1 MNKLGRPR
9 STDKN
14 LTTPIMT
21 RLADD
26 EVEALDRKRGTRSR
40 AAAVRLAV
48 LAWLGLGTL
57 LLVGC
62 GTRELPPKEVR
73 PSAVPSAHEGW
84 TAYRTADEIFEIEV
98 VPSVWGLTDDI
109 ELASATC
116 ANEGARLPTS
126 TEWRVMEGLDF
137 FGASIPMDGI
147 SRELF
152 RDSDGTYGWYSVAD
166 GVRYSRLSGWYL
178 LRCART
184 VNYVP

>member
-40 AAAVRLAV
+40 AAALRLAV
-48 LAWLGLGTL
+48 LAWLSLGAL

-62 GTRELPPKEVR
+62 GTRELPTERVH
-73 PSAVPSAHEGW
+73 PSAVPSVHEGW
-84 TAYRTADEIFEIEV
+84 TAYRTEDGTFEVEV
-98 VPSVWGLTDDI
+98 SPSVWGLTDNI

-126 TEWRVMEGLDF
+126 TEWEVMEGLDF
-137 FGASIPMDGI
+137 FGASVPTNGI

-152 RDSDGTYGWYSVAD
+152 RDPNGSYGWYSVAD
-166 GVRYSRLSGWYL
+166 GVRYSKLTGWYL

-184 VNYVP
+184 VN